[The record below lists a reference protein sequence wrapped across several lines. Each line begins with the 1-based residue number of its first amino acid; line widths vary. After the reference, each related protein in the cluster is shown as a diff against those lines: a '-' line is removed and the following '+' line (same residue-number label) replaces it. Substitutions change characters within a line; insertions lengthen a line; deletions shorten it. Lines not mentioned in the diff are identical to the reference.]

1 MSGIEGMPEITPEDR
16 ALGERAL
23 KNYIFVTNESD
34 GSKTCYCTACRKKF
48 IEMIPR
54 RTYSNEDE
62 MLFGA
67 KHRTKAP
74 CPKCHRESEVINRGR
89 LKNLKRL
96 NDRLCFAFFKVISVD
111 EIWLLCY
118 IFDRYF
124 YDASVKDDVLEYEAY
139 HFSKGQKTRYFR
151 LGWYSLDMAEI
162 GKIREPFGYFN
173 SCAGFIY
180 DPYTLIGDG
189 ELESTFFRYSRFK
202 EWMNADR
209 FVHYLDAFAEFPRVI
224 EMLEK
229 QGFGNLVNEK
239 VLRGRM
245 CSEVCRFRATDPK
258 RFWLLD
264 KREREIWRM
273 SYHEDL
279 LLAKTYRR
287 LFRQDGAEKGMR
299 EAYVWNSFFAYGN
312 EKEMIEMLDR
322 YGHTVQEA
330 AAFIEK
336 KRHYYTTSRHVWKDY
351 LEAAEAIGL
360 DLTVH
365 NVFFP
370 RDLQAAHDNA
380 VALRKVELDKIAE
393 AGAKKRRAEIDKTYG
408 FKLGDYLIRAPKGA
422 KEIIEEGKSLR
433 HCVGGY
439 ADRHAR
445 GETTILFMRAAAE
458 PSKPLYTIEIRG
470 KTLIQ
475 AHGYQ
480 NIKNP
485 EDVPEAQAFLDE
497 WLAWVQ
503 AGSKRGKDG
512 KPIVKV
518 KNGQKAGKQKGQ
530 AA

>member
-1 MSGIEGMPEITPEDR
+1 MSGIEGMPILSAEDV
-16 ALGERAL
+16 ALGKRAM

-48 IEMIPR
+48 IEIIPR

-89 LKNLKRL
+89 LKNLHRL
-96 NDRLCFAFFKVISVD
+96 TD
-111 EIWLLCY
+111 EIYLAFIKVVNPDEVWM
-118 IFDRYF
+118 I
-124 YDASVKDDVLEYEAY
+124 DVVFSRFFGDFAVRDEVSIYEAY
-139 HFSKGQKTRYFR
+139 CFAKEKPTRCWRYS
-151 LGWYSLDMAEI
+151 WYENKPTPVSS
-162 GKIREPFGYFN
+162 IREAFGFFN
-173 SCAGFIY
+173 SSMGFIY
-180 DPYTLIGDG
+180 EPYTVID
-189 ELESTFFRYSRFK
+189 LEALGKTFFRYGRVEKHMS
-202 EWMNADR
+202 DGH
-209 FVHYLDAFAEFPRVI
+209 FVRYLDAFAEFPRVM

-229 QGFGNLVNEK
+229 QGFEGMVKEK
-239 VLRGRM
+239 IGGRM

-258 RFWLLD
+258 RFWLLE

-273 SYHEDL
+273 IYSENL
-279 LLAKTYRR
+279 LLSKTYRR

-299 EAYVWNSFFAYGN
+299 EAYVWNSFFEYGN

-336 KRHYYTTSRHVWKDY
+336 KRQYYTSRHVWKDY

-380 VALRKVELDKIAE
+380 VALRKIEMDKIAE
-393 AGAKKRRAEIDKTYG
+393 AGAKKRRAAVDKAYG

-422 KEIIEEGKSLR
+422 KEIIEEGKSLH

-445 GETTILFMRAAAE
+445 GDTTILFMRATAA

-485 EDVPEAQAFLDE
+485 QDVPEAKAFIDE

-512 KPIVKV
+512 KPVVKV